1 MISFMS
7 SPIYTLTLL
16 LACMYGHSQTVL
28 STGLLE
34 VENEPIELTRDSIH
48 KLMRY
53 FQSNGKKY
61 FQVECITYE
70 TTTLSKQ
77 QIIEIISTKDLAVI
91 KENLGR
97 FMIAVQTHTIDPDSI
112 NTISEIYYAIYPGS
126 YGYASTWICLII
138 PKYSYSWY
146 LLYNE

>member
-1 MISFMS
+1 MS

-34 VENEPIELTRDSIH
+34 VESEPIELTRDSIH

-112 NTISEIYYAIYPGS
+112 NTISES
-126 YGYASTWICLII
+126 LHNS
-138 PKYSYSWY
+138 SM
-146 LLYNE
+146 